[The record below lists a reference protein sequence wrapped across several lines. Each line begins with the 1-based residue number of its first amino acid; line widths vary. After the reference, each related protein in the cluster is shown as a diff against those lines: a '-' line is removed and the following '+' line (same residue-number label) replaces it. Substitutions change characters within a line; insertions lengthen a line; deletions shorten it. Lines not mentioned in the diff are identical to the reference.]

1 MFLFL
6 SLFGVTEY
14 LASHSGN
21 YELNLYSLFVIPIF
35 LIAIVYFI
43 FSLDIFNFKVIS
55 TYFFVFGFL
64 ILTGSQL
71 IFIKSNT
78 DRLLAIITLLLSVV
92 FSIFLFSNLK
102 KETKQRIEIEKLNID
117 LGRLVEQ
124 RESLMYLINHK
135 VKGSFTHTKYIF
147 SEMLQGSF
155 GEISPETKKMAEL
168 GLNSDNLGI
177 RTIDLILNAAN
188 LQKGAIKFDFK
199 PVALRGIVLKAV
211 DNKKDLIQK
220 KNLDFELNIGEGDY
234 SVNGDAFWLEE
245 VANNL
250 IDNAFNYTNKGKLTV
265 KLEKKDEKILFSVK
279 DTGVGI
285 SKEDKE
291 NLFKEGGR
299 GKESTKTNVNSTGY
313 GLYSVKLI
321 VEAHKGRVW
330 AESEG
335 KGKGAEFFVELD
347 AL

>member
-1 MFLFL
+1 
-6 SLFGVTEY
+6 
-14 LASHSGN
+14 
-21 YELNLYSLFVIPIF
+21 
-35 LIAIVYFI
+35 
-43 FSLDIFNFKVIS
+43 
-55 TYFFVFGFL
+55 
-64 ILTGSQL
+64 
-71 IFIKSNT
+71 
-78 DRLLAIITLLLSVV
+78 
-92 FSIFLFSNLK
+92 
-102 KETKQRIEIEKLNID
+102 
-117 LGRLVEQ
+117 
-124 RESLMYLINHK
+124 MYLINHK